1 MTYLGYR
8 AHHHHDVS
16 VVPTELRAGELHRE
30 GQLGVVDGEL
40 RLECD
45 LVLLVRG
52 VLHPDI
58 GRGEGNHLPEE
69 VRDDTKISKRLQ
81 LWLPNNYEIK
91 HSEGKGMAL
100 VEGFDF
106 GD

>member
-40 RLECD
+40 RLERD

-58 GRGEGNHLPEE
+58 GRGEGNHLPGE
-69 VRDDTKISKRLQ
+69 VRDDTKIPKRHSSSY
-81 LWLPNNYEIK
+81 PIIIK
-91 HSEGKGMAL
+91 
-100 VEGFDF
+100 
-106 GD
+106 